1 MAEANFAPHDARMT
15 PRHPGFVP
23 AVVLT
28 RGGLLENVHMAAV
41 AVVDATGRLLASW
54 GDPMMPVF
62 MRSSAKPFQ
71 ALPFVADGGP
81 DALGWTDEHIAVM
94 VSSHDG
100 SPGHTQRV
108 REMLASVGLDV
119 DALQCGVH
127 PPLDPKTAQAL
138 ACRGQA
144 PSPLHHNCSGKHAG
158 FLARAR
164 HHGWD
169 VATYLDPDHPVQRA
183 AREALARLSQWP
195 VERIQVGI
203 DGCSAPNFALPLYHA
218 AWAWAR
224 LVDPADLPPTW
235 ARAASRIVQAMAAH
249 PELVAGPERLDTR
262 LMRAT
267 AGRVLAK
274 GGAAGYQA
282 LGVRAGYWPGTSR
295 GVGVVIKL
303 ADPDRGQLAR
313 GAIALALLRAAG
325 FDLPHE
331 PLAPWWPEAPITNY
345 RAKVVGQRRTLIP
358 EAPERLV

>member
-1 MAEANFAPHDARMT
+1 MAQ
-15 PRHPGFVP
+15 RHPGFVP

-28 RGGLLENVHMAAV
+28 RGDLLENVHMAAV

-71 ALPFVADGGP
+71 ALPFVVEGGP
-81 DALGWTDEHIAVM
+81 DVLGWTDEHLAVM

-100 SPGHTQRV
+100 SPKHTQLV

-119 DALQCGVH
+119 SALQCGVH

-138 ACRGQA
+138 ACQGQD
-144 PSPLHHNCSGKHAG
+144 PSPLHHTCSGKHAG

-169 VATYLDPDHPVQRA
+169 ITTYLNPEHPVQQA
-183 AREALARLSQWP
+183 AREALALLSQWP
-195 VERIQVGI
+195 AERIYMGI

-224 LVDPADLPPTW
+224 LVDPADLSPAW
-235 ARAASRIVQAMAAH
+235 GRAAMRITRAMVAH
-249 PELVAGPERLDTR
+249 PELVAGPERFDTR
-262 LMRAT
+262 VMRAT
-267 AGRVLAK
+267 NGRVIAK

-282 LGVRAGYWPGTSR
+282 LGVRAGHWPGMSR
-295 GVGVVIKL
+295 GVGVVIKI

-313 GAIALALLRAAG
+313 GAIVLALLRAVG
-325 FDLPHE
+325 FDLSPDT
-331 PLAPWWPEAPITNY
+331 LAPWWPEAPITNY
-345 RAKVVGQRRTLIP
+345 RGKVVGQRRTLIP
-358 EAPERLV
+358 EEPTRLV